1 LRISATALA
10 VLAALSSEAVAQ
22 SDNTDMAEA
31 EVIVVTGQK
40 IARSTQ
46 ETRES
51 VAVVTDQD
59 IERYEL
65 QDLNDVYALSANVYD
80 MGAGETFGIR
90 GVSQN
95 SASTG
100 GGTGEM
106 GSLYIDGVA
115 YTGYASRF
123 LAKDLWDMEQIE
135 ILRGPQST
143 NVGRNALIGAVVVES
158 KKPELGYYDAAMRIG
173 AGNYGRKV
181 LDGMFN
187 APISDDVALRVAGQ
201 FHESDG
207 FMKNAELGNDDF
219 DARENHNVRAQ
230 LLIEPSDDWSLNLM
244 AQFAKSDRGQDI
256 YYVNPANGYPLDSRT
271 SYDDVVAREN
281 YDGFTAAIDFTY
293 YLTDQWTLSSITSYL
308 DGDYVRTDD
317 ADRIPGVTGNQ
328 VDRTVEDRNIA
339 QEIRFNFDGQETR
352 GVAGV
357 YLTQVDQKISTNRLQ
372 LVGIHPLISA
382 GLNNLGAGAL
392 EGAILPLYMENAQ
405 VDDRIAYDKSVQNVA
420 FFTEWDYDVT
430 SAWTASTGFRYDYEK
445 SEIAPAQQSRN
456 VVGGL
461 NLPDAAGT
469 GAAIDAAAGLPVG
482 TGQTILST
490 INNQLSSYVG
500 FSDQPKQETSY
511 HALLPQVGL
520 TYNVNQDASVS
531 AFYKRGYRSGGTD
544 IDATGVSRSFD
555 PEHLDNFELAIRTAW
570 LDGDLISNAN
580 IYYGDWKD
588 QQVNVCPDGNSINCY
603 TENAGSSEI
612 YGLEFENTY
621 LFNQDLTLFAN
632 LGFAKTEF
640 KDYVGAQGDLSGNQ
654 FAYSPEFT
662 GSLGANYF
670 FTERVYSTVSMDY
683 IDEMYSDQENNEF
696 YKTDAR
702 TVYNLTAG
710 YLGDNFKV
718 DAYVKNLTD
727 EFYIQGNY
735 ADYLGNQNIR
745 AGAPREF
752 GANLT
757 IFM

>member
-1 LRISATALA
+1 MRFSATAVA
-10 VLAALSSEAVAQ
+10 VLSVLSNGALAQ
-22 SDNTDMAEA
+22 SDIRDSAQT

-46 ETRES
+46 DTKES

-65 QDLNDVYALSANVYD
+65 QDLNDIYAFSANVYD
-80 MGAGETFGIR
+80 MGSGEVFGIR

-123 LAKDLWDMEQIE
+123 LAKDVWDVEQVE
-135 ILRGPQST
+135 VLRGPQST

-158 KKPELGYYDAAMRIG
+158 KKPELGYYDAVMRVG

-187 APISDDVALRVAGQ
+187 APVGDDAALRVTGQ

-207 FMKNAELGNDDF
+207 FMKNATLGNDDF
-219 DARENHNVRAQ
+219 DARENHNIRAQ
-230 LLIEPSDDWSLNLM
+230 LLIEPSDQWSLNLM

-293 YLTDQWTLSSITSYL
+293 YLTEQWTLSSITSYL
-308 DGDYVRTDD
+308 GGDYVRTDD
-317 ADRIPGVTGNQ
+317 SDRIPGVTGNQ
-328 VDRTVEDRNIA
+328 VDRTVEDKNIA
-339 QEIRFNFDGQETR
+339 QEVRFNFEGQDTR
-352 GVAGV
+352 GVAGI
-357 YLTQVDQKISTNRLQ
+357 YLTQVEQKIATDRLQ

-382 GLNNLGAGAL
+382 GLNQMGAGAL

-405 VDDRIAYDKSVQNVA
+405 IDDSIAYDKTVKNMA
-420 FFTEWDYDVT
+420 FFTEWDHDIA
-430 SAWTASTGFRYDYEK
+430 SAWTASAGFRYDYEK
-445 SEIAPAQQSRN
+445 SEIAPSQQSRS

-461 NLPDAAGT
+461 NLPDAAGAGAAIDSATGLPAGT
-469 GAAIDAAAGLPVG
+469 GAAIV
-482 TGQTILST
+482 SS
-490 INNQLSSYVG
+490 INNNLNSYVG
-500 FSDQPKQETSY
+500 VSNQAKQETSY

-520 TYNVNQDASVS
+520 TYNINQDASIS
-531 AFYKRGYRSGGTD
+531 TFYKRGYRSGGTD
-544 IDATGVSRSFD
+544 IDGTGTSRSFD

-580 IYYGDWKD
+580 IYYGDWKN
-588 QQVNVCPDGNSINCY
+588 QQVDVCPDGNSVNCY
-603 TENAGSSEI
+603 TENAGESEI
-612 YGLEFENTY
+612 YGLEFENIY
-621 LFNQDLTLFAN
+621 LFNEDLSLFAN
-632 LGFAKTEF
+632 VGFAKTKF

-654 FAYSPEFT
+654 FAFSPEYT

-670 FTERVYSTVSMDY
+670 FTERVYSTFSVDY
-683 IDEMYSDQENNEF
+683 VDEMYGDQANNEL
-696 YKTDAR
+696 YKSDAR
-702 TVYNLTAG
+702 TIYNVTAG

-727 EFYIQGNY
+727 EFYINGNY
-735 ADYLGNQNIR
+735 SDYLDNQNIR

-757 IFM
+757 IYM

>member
-1 LRISATALA
+1 MRISATALA

-22 SDNTDMAEA
+22 SDNTDMSEA

-46 ETRES
+46 ETKES

-187 APISDDVALRVAGQ
+187 APISDDVALRVTGQ

-207 FMKNAELGNDDF
+207 FMENAELGNDDF

-230 LLIEPSDDWSLNLM
+230 LLIEPSDEWSLNLM

-293 YLTDQWTLSSITSYL
+293 YLTEQWTLSSITSYL

-317 ADRIPGVTGNQ
+317 ADRIPGVTGPQ

-339 QEIRFNFDGQETR
+339 QEIRFNFDGQDIR

-357 YLTQVDQKISTNRLQ
+357 YLTQVDQKISTNRLT
-372 LVGIHPLISA
+372 LFGVHPLISGFLDKA
-382 GLNNLGAGAL
+382 GLGSLK
-392 EGAILPLYMENAQ
+392 GAILPLYMENAL
-405 VDDRIAYDKSVQNVA
+405 VDDLTAYDKTVKNMA
-420 FFTEWDYDVT
+420 FFTEWDYDIT

-445 SEIAPAQQSRN
+445 NEITPAKQSRN

-461 NLPDAAGT
+461 NLPDPSAYGNLGPILT
-469 GAAIDAAAGLPVG
+469 G
-482 TGQTILST
+482 
-490 INNQLSSYVG
+490 INNNLSSYV
-500 FSDQPKQETSY
+500 DLPDEPKQETSY

-520 TYNVNQDASVS
+520 TYNVNPDASVS

-544 IDATGVSRSFD
+544 IDATGASRRFD
-555 PEHLDNFELAIRTAW
+555 PEHLDNFELALRTVW

-588 QQVNVCPDGNSINCY
+588 QQVDVCPDGNSTNCY

-640 KDYVGAQGDLSGNQ
+640 KDYLGAQVDLSGNQ
-654 FAYSPEFT
+654 FAFSPEFT

-735 ADYLGNQNIR
+735 SDYLGNQNIR